1 MLRSNTHTL
10 SELIKF
16 YKKKHHL
23 EQGIN
28 ETRLINAWS
37 EVVGTI
43 IAKKTKQIEIRN
55 RKLYISLNSS
65 VVRNELMQL
74 KPDLIRR
81 LNEET
86 GSNTIT
92 DIFFR

>member
-16 YKKKHHL
+16 YKKKHKL

>member
-1 MLRSNTHTL
+1 M
-10 SELIKF
+10 
-16 YKKKHHL
+16 
-23 EQGIN
+23 
-28 ETRLINAWS
+28 INAWS